1 MRAAPQA
8 HTAFAPDQF
17 AGLSNM
23 KTSIYAIAAG
33 LACAALPA
41 TAHAEDAP
49 GAPGTHKADTS
60 FSVGEII
67 VTARGMA
74 GNTNNVLTSVD
85 RMGGDVA
92 QRADVRNVYELIGQ
106 MPGIQVTD
114 FNQGTTSGKF
124 SMRGFNG
131 EGTINAVKLL
141 IDGIPSN
148 SNDGNMP
155 YIDMVFPLNIE
166 AIEVVRGT
174 SDPRFGLHAI
184 AGSANIVTRS
194 GGTYLDARLSAGS
207 YETYEAQ
214 LAAGLERGDFTQN
227 YQVAYRESSGYR
239 DHGKTDRLSL
249 SGKWGVKLGEDVKLG
264 AIARYYD
271 ADAQEPGYLT
281 FADSRADPR
290 MTNGY
295 NVSDGDVRKIQQY
308 ALSLDVAFSDRLD
321 WSSSVYH
328 NRLRDDRYV
337 KFSAAVDQ
345 QRRLTRED
353 HYGASS
359 ALHWHGM
366 LGKMPLMLEA
376 GGNIDWQDNRSL
388 RWLAVERAI
397 TSQTRDQQFDL
408 SVGGVY
414 VQAILEPAPWLRITP
429 AYRVDWV
436 GGDFSNRLDGT
447 SAPVNDYGA
456 IKQPKLSV
464 AVMPGKGVTLYGNWG
479 KTFQIGLGSGAYLI
493 PPRLVDLAPSINE
506 GWELG
511 AKYQLGQMVEARLAY
526 WEQSA
531 TGEIA
536 RKLNDPLGDFE
547 NVGATDRKGVDL
559 QLRVAPARG
568 LSLWGALAWQKA
580 TIASPPPST
589 PQYAGNTLDHSPRWL
604 WSGGIDWKPVEQLTL
619 SLSGRGQ
626 SSYHLT
632 SANAEGKWGQ
642 MTVFDASATYRLD
655 RGIELGLSVRN
666 LGSEYHEYVWW
677 DGVQTLH
684 SPAAGRSVTGS
695 IRLRY

>member
-1 MRAAPQA
+1 MNTSLFALAAS
-8 HTAFAPDQF
+8 
-17 AGLSNM
+17 L
-23 KTSIYAIAAG
+23 AIT
-33 LACAALPA
+33 ALPTA
-41 TAHAEDAP
+41 AHAEDADE
-49 GAPGTHKADTS
+49 AADARKADTS

-74 GNTNNVLTSVD
+74 GSSNNVLTSLD

-155 YIDMVFPLNIE
+155 YIDMVFPLNI
-166 AIEVVRGT
+166 AGIEVVRGT

-184 AGSANIVTRS
+184 AGSANIITRS
-194 GGTYLDARLSAGS
+194 GGTYLDARLSGGS
-207 YETYEAQ
+207 YDTYEAQ
-214 LAAGLERGDFTQN
+214 LAAGLERGNLAQN
-227 YQVAYRESSGYR
+227 YQIAYRNSEGYR

-249 SGKWGVKLGEDVKLG
+249 SGKWRLKLGEDIEFG

-281 FADSRADPR
+281 FADSRADRR
-290 MTNGY
+290 MTNAY
-295 NVSDGDVRKIQQY
+295 NKSDGDTRKIQQY
-308 ALSLDVAFSDRLD
+308 ALTLDVTFSDRLD
-321 WSSSVYH
+321 WSSAAYF
-328 NRLRDDRYV
+328 NRFRDDRYV
-337 KFSAAVDQ
+337 KFSAAASQ
-345 QRRLTRED
+345 QRRLTSEN
-353 HYGASS
+353 HYGLSS
-359 ALHWHGM
+359 ALHWHGD
-366 LGKMPLMLEA
+366 LGGVPLMLEA
-376 GGNIDWQDNRSL
+376 GGTIDWQDNRSL
-388 RWLAVERAI
+388 RWLSVDRVI
-397 TSQTRDQQFDL
+397 SSQTRDQKFDL

-414 VQAILEPAPWLRITP
+414 LQAIVEPATWLRITP
-429 AYRVDWV
+429 AYRIDWV
-436 GGDFSNRLDGT
+436 GGDYANRLDGT
-447 SAPVNDYGA
+447 TAPINDYGA

-464 AVMPGKGVTLYGNWG
+464 AILPADGVTLYGNWG

-493 PPRLVDLAPSINE
+493 PPRQVDLAPSINE

-511 AKYQLGQMVEARLAY
+511 VKYQLEQNVEARLAY

-547 NVGATDRKGVDL
+547 NVGATDRKGVDV
-559 QLRVAPARG
+559 QLRVKPTRKLA
-568 LSLWGALAWQKA
+568 LWGAVAWQKA
-580 TIASPPPST
+580 TIAVPPPGT
-589 PQYAGNTLDHSPRWL
+589 PQFAGNTIDHTPRWL
-604 WSGGIDWKPVEQLTL
+604 WSGGVDWTPLDRLTL

-626 SSYHLT
+626 SSYHL
-632 SANAEGKWGQ
+632 SSSNAEGKWGE
-642 MTVFDASATYRLD
+642 MAVFDANATYRVTD
-655 RGIELGLSVRN
+655 GVELGISAKN
-666 LGSEYHEYVWW
+666 LGADKYEYVWW
-677 DGVQTLH
+677 DGAQTLH
-684 SPAAGRSVTGS
+684 SPAAGRQVIASL
-695 IRLRY
+695 RLRY